1 MCGKRGYINHS
12 KLNLYHDYD
21 ITLPGISAY
30 SYGPADILR
39 TSSVFLNNNNLVD
52 SKEFQFGAFDP
63 QIHSSNFRPISS
75 ENPSATNTHL
85 LDHNYAASA
94 YDECFGD
101 SWRGKNKSLFV
112 ISSNIS

>member
-1 MCGKRGYINHS
+1 MRNQY
-12 KLNLYHDYD
+12 NL
-21 ITLPGISAY
+21 TFSGISAY
-30 SYGPADILR
+30 SYGATDASI
-39 TSSVFLNNNNLVD
+39 FLNNNNLVD

-75 ENPSATNTHL
+75 ENPLAPNTHL

-101 SWRGKNKSLFV
+101 SWRGKNKSISL
-112 ISSNIS
+112 ISSNIF